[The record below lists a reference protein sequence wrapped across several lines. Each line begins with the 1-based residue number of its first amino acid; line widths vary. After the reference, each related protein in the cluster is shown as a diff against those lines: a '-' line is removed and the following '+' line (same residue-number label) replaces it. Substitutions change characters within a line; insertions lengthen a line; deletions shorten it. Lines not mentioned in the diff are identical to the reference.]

1 MSDGPLF
8 SNFGAKLS
16 TTELLINGSNYGP
29 VDSSENNHYLV
40 FHPPITQEWVENKA
54 DTNASAN
61 IGTFQ
66 SFTYPISA
74 QSVHGN
80 NSFDAVSYY
89 GEHFGCWVHPIG
101 SSGILSNLDG
111 DFTIEG
117 WIRPESSLPT
127 AGDPEIYFLVGDLC
141 MYGTEYLNS
150 GTYPYTN
157 YGPALVLRESLS
169 ADWDAVDDG
178 GGTTY
183 ADFIASG
190 APLDRGGSG
199 SNHPYKVNGFTHCAI
214 VRDTN
219 GGTYADELRWYVGGS
234 LLATI
239 DLTSSGRNWPAN
251 KMSALASTGGSL
263 VSPASNIY
271 YQPNSN
277 GTYYKFED
285 FRICSSVEYSGTGIT
300 VPSAAPLGVGRSYS
314 GLSTTELLLKFDTGA
329 SDWGKNKFGITTN
342 GNQFPIDNFPTWPYC
357 EISRTGGK
365 FGGAASFNTTNFISL
380 DCVSVDNLYGN
391 VLFNEAYAASAIL
404 SDIIASGV
412 DWTIEAWIKPVSTKN
427 TSEVYLEFGDISN
440 GNDDKLKFRLHDS
453 DLLAD
458 GIGVSP
464 NLYLEVVDTYNQYP
478 YFTGPYSQAVAC
490 TPLTRDQWNHVAIQH
505 NNANNLLTT
514 FVSGVPYSI
523 DTQSISG
530 WANFKVWTA
539 FVLGGGYSYDG
550 YNTYAS
556 GLNGYVD
563 EFRISSAAMYATGGF
578 TPPSS
583 ALT

>member
-40 FHPPITQEWVENKA
+40 FYPAITQEWVENKH
-54 DTNASAN
+54 DGVGASYG
-61 IGTFQ
+61 IYQT
-66 SFTYPISA
+66 FTYPISA

-80 NSFDAVSYY
+80 NSFSAYSAPYNK
-89 GEHFGCWVHPIG
+89 HFGCWVHPIG

-117 WIRPESSLPT
+117 WIRPESSLPI
-127 AGDPEIYFLVGDLC
+127 AVPEMYFMVGDLC
-141 MYGTEYLNS
+141 MYGIDNLVS
-150 GTYPYTN
+150 GVYWATQ
-157 YGPALVLRESLS
+157 YGPALVLRESNS
-169 ADWDAVDDG
+169 ANWYAVDDG
-178 GGTTY
+178 SGTTY

-199 SNHPYKVNGFTHCAI
+199 SNHPYKVNGFTHYAV
-214 VRDTN
+214 VRDTT
-219 GGTYADELRWYVGGS
+219 GSTYADELRWYVGGT

-239 DLTSSGRNWPAN
+239 DLTSSGRNWAAN
-251 KMSALASTGGSL
+251 KMSALASNGGSF
-263 VSPASNIY
+263 VSPASNTY
-271 YQPNSN
+271 FQGGVG
-277 GTYYKFED
+277 GTYYYFED

-329 SDWGKNKFGITTN
+329 SDWGKNKFSITTN
-342 GNQFPIDNFPTWPYC
+342 GYGLYFSNYTYPYC

-365 FGGAASFNTTNFISL
+365 FGGAASFNTENLISL
-380 DCVSVDNLYGN
+380 DSVSVDDAYGN
-391 VLFNEAYAASAIL
+391 VLFNESWTASAIL

-412 DWTIEAWIKPVSTKN
+412 DWTIEAWIKPISTKN
-427 TSEVYLEFGDISN
+427 TSEVYLEFGDITN
-440 GNDDKLKFRLHDS
+440 TDGKLKFRLHDS

-458 GIGVSP
+458 NISVSP
-464 NLYLEVVDTYNQYP
+464 NLYLEVVDTYYQYP
-478 YFTGPYSQAVAC
+478 YFVGPYSQAVPC
-490 TPLTRDQWNHVAIQH
+490 TPLIRNQWNHVVIQH
-505 NNANNLLTT
+505 NNSNNLLTT

-530 WANFKVWTA
+530 WAGFKVWKG
-539 FVLGGGYSYDG
+539 FVLGGGYYYDG
-550 YNTYAS
+550 FNAYAS